1 MTKQKYIFL
10 NGGGRI
16 IPQSLN
22 ENESGL
28 IIVAMLDQKAVI
40 LPVTCSADNSSEA
53 LNIYEDKVAG
63 NLDSLMVITTKESLH
78 VK

>member
-1 MTKQKYIFL
+1 
-10 NGGGRI
+10 
-16 IPQSLN
+16 
-22 ENESGL
+22 
-28 IIVAMLDQKAVI
+28 MLDQKAVI